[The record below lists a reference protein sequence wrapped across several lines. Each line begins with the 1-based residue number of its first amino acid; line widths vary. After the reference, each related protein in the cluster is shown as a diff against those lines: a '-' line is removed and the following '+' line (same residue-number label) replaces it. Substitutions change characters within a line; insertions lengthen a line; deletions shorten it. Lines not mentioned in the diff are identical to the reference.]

1 MYPPLWAKVNTLV
14 IPPTRPAPAATG
26 GPRGTIPGSL
36 QLSYNWG
43 CWRREG
49 AWQHEVSVHC
59 DSNCVLNCIS
69 GGAAVARQSRAPPL
83 VLLSPCKYQ
92 DPPPLLC
99 CSPLSCLVLLYSTK
113 IGNCVSLCH
122 LFSLKHERNA
132 KVNLFCVVLKYSQ
145 CHYLNYVGTSTLSR
159 SARPGPA
166 QPETAINLGED
177 NHSIL
182 RWFLNTSYNS
192 YPNFTIKK
200 SILSHKSLI
209 QWSFPIKRV
218 KCYLIECAV
227 SYQREQPDPT
237 SHNSKV
243 TFILPNTASCER
255 N

>member
-1 MYPPLWAKVNTLV
+1 MAG
-14 IPPTRPAPAATG
+14 RA
-26 GPRGTIPGSL
+26 
-36 QLSYNWG
+36 
-43 CWRREG
+43 
-49 AWQHEVSVHC
+49 
-59 DSNCVLNCIS
+59 
-69 GGAAVARQSRAPPL
+69 APPL

-166 QPETAINLGED
+166 QSETAINLGED

-227 SYQREQPDPT
+227 SYQREHSPT
-237 SHNSKV
+237 PQLTIQRSTLHCP
-243 TFILPNTASCER
+243 ILPHVKEIKMLSRSN
-255 N
+255 

>member
-1 MYPPLWAKVNTLV
+1 MA
-14 IPPTRPAPAATG
+14 RP
-26 GPRGTIPGSL
+26 
-36 QLSYNWG
+36 
-43 CWRREG
+43 
-49 AWQHEVSVHC
+49 
-59 DSNCVLNCIS
+59 
-69 GGAAVARQSRAPPL
+69 SRAPPL
-83 VLLSPCKYQ
+83 ALLSPCKYQ

-227 SYQREQPDPT
+227 SYQREQSDPT
-237 SHNSKV
+237 THNSKV